1 MSGNKKERVIHV
13 DNLIIHAK
21 NVEVINERKEENVH
35 RRGPWDF
42 FWGRQQQS
50 SEEHV
55 KEEFQEVDLKENN
68 D

>member
-1 MSGNKKERVIHV
+1 MSEHKKERVIHV

-21 NVEVINERKEENVH
+21 NVEFIDERKEENDH

-42 FWGRQQQS
+42 FWGRRQWN
-50 SEEHV
+50 EEQV
-55 KEEFQEVDLKENN
+55 ESQELELEENN